1 MDFLRVAV
9 ELASPV
15 HAASVG
21 VDAGECNGI
30 GGETSV
36 ERLELFRGFGSKVNE
51 GGNRNPRGSGSTTI
65 GTIDSTV
72 ITGKS
77 GLACV
82 LAAENA
88 ERVRTAPSEADSDPP
103 TRAEVWRVP
112 TQNNTSQQ
120 AILLEP
126 F

>member
-1 MDFLRVAV
+1 MIRRLMDFLRVAV

-51 GGNRNPRGSGSTTI
+51 GGHSNPMGGCSTNT
-65 GTIDSTV
+65 GARESTV
-72 ITGKS
+72 IAGKS
-77 GLACV
+77 RLTGV

-88 ERVRTAPSEADSDPP
+88 LSVRTAPSEADITVEMWALHKNS
-103 TRAEVWRVP
+103 
-112 TQNNTSQQ
+112 
-120 AILLEP
+120 
-126 F
+126 